1 MMPETH
7 ALKPSDP
14 TQIGRY
20 ELLGRLGEGG
30 QGVVYL
36 GRRADIE
43 TQVAVK
49 LLRAELALDASAR
62 ERFVR
67 EASAATRVARF
78 CTAQVFE
85 ADVVGDRP
93 YIVSEY
99 VPGPSLHALV
109 GQEGPRTGAALERL
123 AVGTATALVAIHQ
136 AGVVHRDFK
145 PHNVLLGP
153 DGPRVID
160 FGIARALDMTATIS
174 TQSIGTPAYMAPEQ
188 VKGEPITPAVD
199 LFAWGV
205 TMVYAATGQ
214 PAFGQDT
221 IVAVAHRIVAGEPQV
236 AGLPDDLVGLVLAC
250 LEKDPARRPKATELL
265 MRLLGHA
272 QPPGGVAGAVPGAV
286 AGGLPG
292 GGRDAGGDDATRN
305 MAGPATAVL
314 AEGVTAAT
322 PAPTTGGPST
332 AAPTAQLGQA
342 GQLGRTG
349 QLGQTAPGRPAPGET
364 VPGHPAPATTE
375 RPAAGRRRT
384 AVLAAVGAV
393 LLAGLIALV
402 AVLLVNR
409 DPEPPPTSPPPA
421 VTSTL
426 TTGGSS
432 QPAPP
437 PPLPSAPTETSSSAP
452 PATSDPPETTSSSP
466 PPSTSPPPSPSTSE
480 PPASSAAPAPAES

>member
-7 ALKPSDP
+7 PLQPGDPSRL
-14 TQIGRY
+14 GRY

-36 GRRADIE
+36 GRDADTG
-43 TQVAVK
+43 TQAAVK

-67 EASAATRVARF
+67 EVTAATRVARF

-85 ADVVGDRP
+85 ADVAGDRP

-109 GQEGPRTGAALERL
+109 GEEGPRTGSALERL

-160 FGIARALDMTATIS
+160 FGIARALDVTATIS
-174 TQSIGTPAYMAPEQ
+174 TRSIGTPAYMAPEQ
-188 VKGEPITPAVD
+188 VKGETITPAVD

-236 AGLPDDLVGLVLAC
+236 AGLPDELVGLVLAC
-250 LEKDPARRPKATELL
+250 LEKDPARRPKATEVL

-272 QPPGGVAGAVPGAV
+272 QPAGGVSGAAPGAVAGAVPGGGTEGGAN
-286 AGGLPG
+286 AGT
-292 GGRDAGGDDATRN
+292 DDATRN
-305 MAGPATAVL
+305 MAGPAPTTVL
-314 AEGVTAAT
+314 AAGATAAT
-322 PAPTTGGPST
+322 PAPTP
-332 AAPTAQLGQA
+332 APAVPTAQLGQA
-342 GQLGRTG
+342 GQLGHTG
-349 QLGQTAPGRPAPGET
+349 QLERTAPGRPAS
-364 VPGHPAPATTE
+364 ATTE
-375 RPAAGRRRT
+375 GTASGRRRT

-393 LLAGLIALV
+393 GAVLLAGLVALA
-402 AVLLVNR
+402 AVFFLNR
-409 DPEPPPTSPPPA
+409 DPEPPPASPPPP
-421 VTSTL
+421 VTSTVN
-426 TTGGSS
+426 TGGAS
-432 QPAPP
+432 QPVPP
-437 PPLPSAPTETSSSAP
+437 PPPSEPTETSSSAP
-452 PATSDPPETTSSSP
+452 PPPATSTPPQTTSSSP
-466 PPSTSPPPSPSTSE
+466 PPPSPSPSDTTTTE
-480 PPASSAAPAPAES
+480 PPASSPAPAPADS

>member
-1 MMPETH
+1 MMPET
-7 ALKPSDP
+7 LPLQPGDP

-36 GRRADIE
+36 GRRADTGTE
-43 TQVAVK
+43 VAVK

-67 EASAATRVARF
+67 EASSATRVARF

-85 ADVVGDRP
+85 ADVAGDRP

-99 VPGPSLHALV
+99 VPGPSLYAVV
-109 GQEGPRTGAALERL
+109 GQEGPRTGAVLERL

-160 FGIARALDMTATIS
+160 FGIARALDVTATIS
-174 TQSIGTPAYMAPEQ
+174 TRSIGTPAYMAPEQ
-188 VKGEPITPAVD
+188 VKGETITPAVD

-221 IVAVAHRIVAGEPQV
+221 IVAVAHRIVAGEPHV
-236 AGLPDDLVGLVLAC
+236 AGLPDDLTGLVLAC
-250 LEKDPARRPKATELL
+250 LEKDPARRPKAAEVL
-265 MRLLGHA
+265 MRLLGHG
-272 QPPGGVAGAVPGAV
+272 QPSGGPAGAVPGAV
-286 AGGLPG
+286 PG
-292 GGRDAGGDDATRN
+292 GDGDAGGDDATRN
-305 MAGPATAVL
+305 MAGPAPTAVL
-314 AEGVTAAT
+314 AEGVTASAA
-322 PAPTTGGPST
+322 APSA

-342 GQLGRTG
+342 GQFGYTG
-349 QLGQTAPGRPAPGET
+349 QSGQSAQTAPGWPAPGQT
-364 VPGHPAPATTE
+364 APATTE
-375 RPAAGRRRT
+375 RPASGRRRT
-384 AVLAAVGAV
+384 AMLAAIGGV

-402 AVLLVNR
+402 AVLLLNR
-409 DPEPPPTSPPPA
+409 DPGPPPTSPPPT
-421 VTSTL
+421 VSSTQN
-426 TTGGSS
+426 TGGAS
-432 QPAPP
+432 QPAPAP
-437 PPLPSAPTETSSSAP
+437 PPSAPTETSSSTPP
-452 PATSDPPETTSSSP
+452 PATSTPTETTSSTPPPPPPSSP
-466 PPSTSPPPSPSTSE
+466 PPTRTSA
-480 PPASSAAPAPAES
+480 PPASSAVPAPVES